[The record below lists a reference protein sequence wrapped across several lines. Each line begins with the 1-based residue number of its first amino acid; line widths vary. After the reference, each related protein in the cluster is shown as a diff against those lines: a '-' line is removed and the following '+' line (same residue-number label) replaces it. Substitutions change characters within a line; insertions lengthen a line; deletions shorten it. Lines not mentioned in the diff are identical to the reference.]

1 MKSNIKVINNAEKE
15 IAITI
20 KGDADQMEIFI
31 DAVKEEKKLGDLSPG
46 DVFSIN
52 NVEYIVCEQFDNG
65 TTAVVRKDCLDITME
80 FGENNNWEHSKC
92 REYLNTTYIEELEKY
107 VGSGNIVPHDVN
119 LLSLDGYDDYGMVS
133 DQIAVMTI
141 DEYRK
146 YHKYIGDTGT
156 LHWLSTPDSTPSG
169 YGDSGVRCVDGDGRV
184 FYFGCVWDGGV
195 RPFFILK
202 SLIFVS

>member
-1 MKSNIKVINNAEKE
+1 MKSNIKVINNVEKE

-31 DAVKEEKKLGDLSPG
+31 DAAKGEKKLEDLSPG
-46 DVFSIN
+46 DIFSIN
-52 NVEYIVCEQFDNG
+52 DVEYIVCEQFNNG
-65 TTAVVRKDCLDITME
+65 TTAVVRKDCLDTTME

-107 VGSGNIVPHDVN
+107 VGSDNIIPHEVN
-119 LLSLDGYDDYGMVS
+119 LLSLDGYDDYGIVS
-133 DQIAVMTI
+133 DKIAVMTI
-141 DEYRK
+141 DEYRR
-146 YHKYIGDTGT
+146 YHKYIGDTST
-156 LHWLSTPDSTPSG
+156 PYWLSTPDSTPSG
-169 YGDSGVRCVDGDGRV
+169 FGGSCVRYVRGDGDVDCG
-184 FYFGCVWDGGV
+184 GCDWDWGG

>member
-107 VGSGNIVPHDVN
+107 VGSDNIIPHDVN
-119 LLSLDGYDDYGMVS
+119 LLSLDGYDDYGIVS
-133 DQIAVMTI
+133 DKVAVMTI

-156 LHWLSTPDSTPSG
+156 SYWLSTPDSTPSG
-169 YGDSGVRCVDGDGRV
+169 YGGSDVQCVRGNGDVG
-184 FYFGCVWDGGV
+184 YGGCDWGGGV

>member
-31 DAVKEEKKLGDLSPG
+31 DSAKGKKKLEDLSPG
-46 DVFSIN
+46 DIFSIN
-52 NVEYIVCEQFDNG
+52 DVEYIVCEQFNNG

-107 VGSGNIVPHDVN
+107 VGSGNIIPHDVN
-119 LLSLDGYDDYGMVS
+119 LLSLDGYDDYGIVS
-133 DQIAVMTI
+133 DQIAAMTI
-141 DEYRK
+141 DEYRR
-146 YHKYIGDTGT
+146 YHKHIGDTGT
-156 LHWLSTPDSTPSG
+156 SYWLSTPDSTPSG
-169 YGDSGVRCVDGDGRV
+169 YGVSDVRYVDGDGLVR
-184 FYFGCVWDGGV
+184 YGDCVWNGSV

>member
-65 TTAVVRKDCLDITME
+65 TTAVVRKDCLGVTME

-92 REYLNTTYIEELEKY
+92 REYLNTTYIKELEKN

-133 DQIAVMTI
+133 DKIAVMTI

-169 YGDSGVRCVDGDGRV
+169 YGGSDVRCVHGGGRV
-184 FYFGCVWDGGV
+184 YCSVCGWHGGV

>member
-1 MKSNIKVINNAEKE
+1 MKSNIKVINNVEKE

-31 DAVKEEKKLGDLSPG
+31 DAAKGEKKLEDLSPG
-46 DVFSIN
+46 DIFSIN
-52 NVEYIVCEQFDNG
+52 DVEYIVCEQFNNG
-65 TTAVVRKDCLDITME
+65 TTAVVRKDCLDTTME
-80 FGENNNWEHSKC
+80 FGENNNWEHSKY
-92 REYLNTTYIEELEKY
+92 RGYLNTTYKEELEKY
-107 VGSGNIVPHDVN
+107 IGSDNIIPHDVN
-119 LLSLDGYDDYGMVS
+119 LLSMDGYDDYGIVS
-133 DQIAVMTI
+133 DKIAAMTI

-156 LHWLSTPDSTPSG
+156 AYWLSTPDSTPSG
-169 YGDSGVRCVDGDGRV
+169 LGDSVVRCVCGDGGV
-184 FYFGCVWDGGV
+184 SCSGCDWDRGV